1 MAKHIDSVVWKHLR
15 YSAWTKMMAKPRGTD
30 GSLLSSLPWTL
41 FALAFAM
48 APHVVFLPV
57 WVTAAFVV
65 CAAWRFVIEKRRRPL
80 PSTWFRAFLA
90 LLCFLGVLATYSTI
104 SGVGP
109 GSALLAVMAALKL
122 LETRKRRDQF
132 VLLFI
137 AIFLVMS
144 SLLRE
149 QYLWSLPYLL
159 LGVFLIMAAWLRV
172 SAVATEPVR
181 RSFAT
186 GGRLIMYAVPLAVA
200 MWIFF
205 PRIATP
211 FWAVPMDTGTATSGL
226 SDKMSPG
233 DISSLSLSDAV
244 AFRVTFPGV
253 VPEPRDRYWRGL
265 VLTRFNGRTWTS
277 NDPFEGPRVHEQV
290 TGSGETIAYQITM
303 EPTRQPWVFAL
314 DMPWSWNLPRTFM
327 GPQQQLARARPIDQR
342 VAYEGESYLD
352 YRTDVALTDYA
363 RKWYE
368 RVPADSNE
376 RTRELAQQMRAEA
389 GTDAAFV
396 EAVLMKFHEEEFFY
410 TLEPPPLGSDPVDR
424 FLFESRR
431 GFCEHYASA
440 FAVMMR
446 SAGIPARVVLGYQ
459 GGEMNPMGGHM
470 IVRQSDAHAWNEV
483 WFEGHGWRRVDP
495 TAAVA
500 PDRIEVG
507 RAGSMMGGAAS
518 AWGLSA
524 PSALLHQLTLT
535 WDAMN
540 AKWNEWILGY
550 GPENQDKFMEWLGM
564 DDPDWRK
571 MMFTLVGL
579 VVGIVLLISLILSLR
594 YRSPKRDRAAILYA
608 KFVKR
613 SGVAPVT
620 GETPAVFAARAE
632 SDSKIPAET
641 IDSITTTY
649 LDARYG
655 PTNPAALRELESAI
669 SSLR

>member
-1 MAKHIDSVVWKHLR
+1 MS
-15 YSAWTKMMAKPRGTD
+15 KPRGTD

-41 FALAFAM
+41 FALAFSL
-48 APHVVFLPV
+48 APHVLFLPV
-57 WVTAAFVV
+57 WITGAFLV
-65 CAAWRFVIEKRRRPL
+65 CAGWRYAIERRRRPL
-80 PSTWFRAFLA
+80 PSTWFRALLA

-122 LETRKRRDQF
+122 VETRQRRDQF

-144 SLLRE
+144 SILRE

-159 LGVFLIMAAWLRV
+159 AGVFLIMTAWLRI
-172 SAVATEPVR
+172 SAVERQPAR

-186 GGRLIMYAVPLAVA
+186 GGRLILYALPLAIS

-226 SDKMSPG
+226 SDTMSPG
-233 DISSLSLSDAV
+233 DISSLSLSEAV
-244 AFRVTFPGV
+244 AFRVTFPDT

-265 VLTRFNGRTWTS
+265 VLTNFNGRTWAN
-277 NDPFEGPRVHEQV
+277 NDLFEGPRVHEQV
-290 TGSGETIAYQITM
+290 VGSGDTIAYQITL

-327 GPQQQLARARPIDQR
+327 GPQQQLARSRPIDQR
-342 VAYEGESYLD
+342 VAYDVESYLD
-352 YRTDVALTDYA
+352 YRTDVALTEYA
-363 RKWYE
+363 RRWYQ
-368 RVPADSNE
+368 RVPEQSNE
-376 RTRELAQQMRAEA
+376 RTRELAQQMRADA
-389 GTDAAFV
+389 GSDAAFV

-459 GGEMNPMGGHM
+459 GGEMNPLGGHM

-483 WFEGHGWRRVDP
+483 WLEGYGWRRVDP

-500 PDRIEVG
+500 PDRIEIG

-535 WDAMN
+535 WDAMS

-571 MMFTLVGL
+571 MMLTLVGL
-579 VVGIVLLISLILSLR
+579 VVGLILLISLILSLR
-594 YRSPKRDRAAILYA
+594 YRAPPRDRAAILYA
-608 KFVKR
+608 RFVNR
-613 SGVAPVT
+613 SGVDPVT

-632 SDSKIPAET
+632 SESAIPAVRINE
-641 IDSITTTY
+641 ITETY

-655 PTNPAALRELESAI
+655 PTNPAALQRLESAI
-669 SSLR
+669 SALQ

>member
-1 MAKHIDSVVWKHLR
+1 
-15 YSAWTKMMAKPRGTD
+15 MMTKPRGTN
-30 GSLLSSLPWTL
+30 GSLLASLPWTL
-41 FALAFAM
+41 FALAFSL
-48 APHVVFLPV
+48 APHVVFLPF
-57 WVTAAFVV
+57 WITGAYFI
-65 CAAWRFVIEKRRRPL
+65 CAGWRFVIEKRRRPL
-80 PSTWFRAFLA
+80 PSAWFRAFLA

-122 LETRKRRDQF
+122 LETRQRRDQF

-159 LGVFLIMAAWLRV
+159 IGIFLIMTAWLRI
-172 SAVATEPVR
+172 STVATEPVR

-186 GGRLIMYAVPLAVA
+186 GGRLIMYAAPLAVA

-211 FWAVPMDTGTATSGL
+211 FWAVPIDTGAATSGL
-226 SDKMSPG
+226 SDTMSPG
-233 DISSLSLSDAV
+233 DISTLSLSDAV
-244 AFRVTFPGV
+244 AFRVTFPGT
-253 VPEPRDRYWRGL
+253 VPAPRDRYWRGL
-265 VLTRFNGRTWTS
+265 VLTSFNGRTWTG
-277 NDPFEGPRVHEQV
+277 NDPLRGPRARDQV
-290 TGSGETIAYQITM
+290 TGNGETVSYQITL
-303 EPTRQPWVFAL
+303 EATRQPWVFAL
-314 DMPWSWNLPRTFM
+314 DIPWSWNMPRTFM
-327 GPQQQLARARPIDQR
+327 GPQQQLTRFEPIDQR
-342 VAYEGESYLD
+342 VVYDGESYLD
-352 YRTDVALTDYA
+352 YRSDVTLPEYA
-363 RKWYE
+363 RKRYA
-368 RVPADSNE
+368 RVPDGSNE
-376 RTRELAQQMRAEA
+376 KTRDLAREMRADA
-389 GTDAAFV
+389 GSDAAFV
-396 EAVLMKFHEEEFFY
+396 EAVLNKFHEEEFFY

-446 SAGIPARVVLGYQ
+446 SAGIPARIVLGYQ
-459 GGEMNPMGGHM
+459 GGETNPMGGHM

-483 WFEGHGWRRVDP
+483 WFEDYGWRRVDP

-500 PDRIEVG
+500 PDRIEIG

-564 DDPDWRK
+564 DDPD
-571 MMFTLVGL
+571 
-579 VVGIVLLISLILSLR
+579 
-594 YRSPKRDRAAILYA
+594 
-608 KFVKR
+608 
-613 SGVAPVT
+613 
-620 GETPAVFAARAE
+620 
-632 SDSKIPAET
+632 
-641 IDSITTTY
+641 
-649 LDARYG
+649 
-655 PTNPAALRELESAI
+655 
-669 SSLR
+669 